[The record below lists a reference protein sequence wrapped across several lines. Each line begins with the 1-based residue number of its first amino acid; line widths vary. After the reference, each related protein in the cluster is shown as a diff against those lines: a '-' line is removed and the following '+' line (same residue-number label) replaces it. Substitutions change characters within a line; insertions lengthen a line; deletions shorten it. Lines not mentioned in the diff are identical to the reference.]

1 MQAPAAHR
9 GLLWW
14 DRLERWF
21 IGALGLGALALAA
34 HRILTRYV
42 FTDWAVT
49 WSDEMLVYGL
59 IGATFV
65 AGSLLV
71 EEDAHVRA
79 DIVLRLLPLGAVR
92 AAEVVNSLLAVAFCV
107 LLAWFGFEVARDA
120 WQLNERSLTPLAFPM
135 WLYYA
140 SLPLGAALM
149 ALRYLRRLVRYV
161 WRYDAATMAPCS
173 GHES

>member
-1 MQAPAAHR
+1 MKAPSAHR

-14 DRLERWF
+14 GRLERWF

-42 FTDWAVT
+42 FTDWAVIWT
-49 WSDEMLVYGL
+49 DEVLVYML

-79 DIVLRLLPLGAVR
+79 DLVLRLLPPGAQR
-92 AAEVVNSLLAVAFCV
+92 AVEIVNSTLALVFCALLC
-107 LLAWFGFEVARDA
+107 WFGLQVARDA
-120 WQLNERSLTPLAFPM
+120 WQLGERSLTPLAFPM
-135 WLYYA
+135 WIYYGC
-140 SLPLGAALM
+140 LPLGAALM
-149 ALRYLRRLVRYV
+149 TLRYLRRLARYL
-161 WRYDAATMAPCS
+161 WRFDAATMAPRS
-173 GHES
+173 GRES

>member
-1 MQAPAAHR
+1 MQAPSVHR

-14 DRLERWF
+14 DRLERGF
-21 IGALGLGALALAA
+21 IGGLGLLALALAA

-42 FTDWAVT
+42 FTGWAVT
-49 WSDEMLVYGL
+49 WSDEVLVYGL

-71 EEDAHVRA
+71 EEDSHVRA
-79 DIVLRLLPLGAVR
+79 DLVLRLLPPAAVR
-92 AAEVVNSLLAVAFCV
+92 AVEVLNCTLATVFCA

-120 WQLNERSLTPLAFPM
+120 WRLDERSLTPLAFPM

-149 ALRYLRRLVRYV
+149 TLRYLRRLAR
-161 WRYDAATMAPCS
+161 WLWQYDAATMAPRS